1 MSQDFFGARSTLA
14 IGGKTFTAYRLQALE
29 EKGLGA
35 VSRLPYSLR
44 VLLESALRNCDD
56 FVVTQAHVRA
66 LAAYDP
72 KNVGEQEIPFN
83 PGRVVLQDFT
93 GVPAVVDLAALR
105 SAMTRLGGDVKK
117 VNPLIRADLVVDH
130 SVDVDAYGTP
140 DAMAKNMALE
150 FQRNGER
157 YRFLKWGQQA
167 FRNFSVVPPAT
178 GIVHQVNLEYLAPVV
193 LEKDGTLY
201 PDSCVGTD
209 SHTTMINGLGV
220 VGWGVG
226 GIEAEACM
234 LGQPIYLLIP
244 EVVGF
249 ELTSRTKEGVTAT
262 DIVLTVT
269 QMLRKHGV
277 VNKFVEFFGAGLD
290 HLSLADRATIANM
303 APEYGATIGFF
314 PVDDRTIAYLRDSG
328 RPDELC
334 AQVEAYYKHVGLWRD
349 PAAKIAFSSTLSLD
363 LGTVEPSL
371 AGPKRPQDRVG
382 LSKMKASYVK
392 SREEFGHATPRSV
405 TTTYKG
411 QTFELTD
418 GAVCIASI
426 TSCTNT
432 SNPAVLVAAGLV
444 AQKAAA
450 RGLKAR
456 PWVKTSIAPGSRV
469 VTDYLDKAG
478 VTKALED
485 VGFYTVG
492 YGCTTCIGNSGPLS
506 EPIREAIEKNDLVV
520 GAVLSGNRNFEGRVS
535 PQTKVNYLASPPLV
549 VAYALAGNV
558 EIDLTTEPLATD
570 AAGQPVYLKD
580 LWPTNA
586 EIDAT
591 IARSL
596 SREQYVARYSDVYR
610 GPEAWQAMAAPTGE
624 LYAWEADSTYI
635 QEPPFFVDMS
645 KTVKPIQPIAGAR
658 CLAKLGL
665 SVTTDHISPAGNI
678 GKNTPAEE
686 FLKSK
691 GVDRK
696 DFNSYGSRRGNDQI
710 MTRGTFANIRIKNA
724 MVPDG
729 REGGWTVYQ
738 GPKDKAQGPFPWLR
752 YTTTKD
758 PQPGDVVSIYDAS
771 VKYQQHRVPLVV
783 LAGKDYGMGSS
794 RDWAAKGTYL
804 LGVKVVIAESYERI
818 HRSNLVGMGVLPL
831 QFKDGDSADSLG
843 LTGLETFDVAVDD
856 QVKPLQDLKV
866 TATAPDGTRK
876 VFLATC
882 RIDTPVEVVYYRNGG
897 ILHTVLRRLAE

>member
-1 MSQDFFGARSTLA
+1 MAQDFFGARSTLQLA
-14 IGGKTFTAYRLQALE
+14 GKTFTAYRLQALE
-29 EKGLGA
+29 EQGHGA

-56 FVVTQAHVRA
+56 FIVTQAHVKA
-66 LAAYDP
+66 LAGYDP
-72 KNVGEQEIPFN
+72 KHVGEQEIPFN

-130 SVDVDAYGTP
+130 SVDVDAYGSA
-140 DAMAKNMALE
+140 DAMKKNTDLE

-193 LEKDGTLY
+193 LERDGVLY

-249 ELTSRTKEGVTAT
+249 ELTGRTREGVTAT
-262 DIVLTVT
+262 DVVLTVT

-277 VNKFVEFFGAGLD
+277 VNKFVEFFGNGLD
-290 HLSLADRATIANM
+290 HLTLADRATIANM

-314 PVDDRTIAYLRDSG
+314 PVDARTVDYLRDSG
-328 RPDELC
+328 RPEDLC
-334 AQVEAYYKHVGLWRD
+334 QQVEAYYKHVGLWRD
-349 PAAKIAFSSTLSLD
+349 PAAKIVFSSTLSLD
-363 LGTVEPSL
+363 LGKVEPSL
-371 AGPKRPQDRVG
+371 AGPKRPQDRVA
-382 LSKMKASYVK
+382 LSAMKASYVK
-392 SREEFGHATPRSV
+392 SREEFGHATSKSTPV
-405 TTTYKG
+405 TYKG
-411 QTFELTD
+411 QSFDLAD
-418 GAVCIASI
+418 GAVCIAAI

-432 SNPAVLVAAGLV
+432 SNPAVMLAAGLV
-444 AQKAAA
+444 AKKAAA
-450 RGLKAR
+450 RGLTAK
-456 PWVKTSIAPGSRV
+456 PWVKTSLAPGSRV
-469 VTDYLDKAG
+469 VSDYLDRAG
-478 VTKALED
+478 LTKSLED
-485 VGFYTVG
+485 VGFFTVG

-506 EPIREAIEKNDLVV
+506 EPIREAIDKGDLVV

-549 VAYALAGNV
+549 VAYAIAGNV
-558 EIDLTTEPLATD
+558 ELDLTTEPLGTGSD
-570 AAGQPVYLKD
+570 GQPVYLKD
-580 LWPTNA
+580 VWPTDA
-586 EIDAT
+586 EVEAT
-591 IARSL
+591 IQSAL
-596 SREQYVARYSDVYR
+596 SRDQYVARYSDVYR
-610 GPEAWQAMAAPTGE
+610 GPDAWQKMAAPTGE

-645 KTVKPIQPIAGAR
+645 KTVNPIAPITAAR

-678 GKNTPAEE
+678 GKGTPAEE
-686 FLKSK
+686 FLAAN

-696 DFNSYGSRRGNDQI
+696 DFNSYGSRRGNDQV
-710 MTRGTFANIRIKNA
+710 MTRGTFANIRIKNGL
-724 MVPDG
+724 VPG
-729 REGGWTVYQ
+729 GKEGGWTVYL
-738 GPKDKAQGPFPWLR
+738 GPEGKAAGPFPWLR
-752 YTTTKD
+752 YTSTKD
-758 PQPGDVVSIYDAS
+758 PKPGDVVSIYDAS

-783 LAGKDYGMGSS
+783 LAGRDYGMGSS

-831 QFKDGDSADSLG
+831 QFKDGDTADSLG
-843 LTGLETFDVAVDD
+843 LTGLETFDVAIDD
-856 QVKPLQDLKV
+856 QVRPLQDLRV
-866 TATAPDGTRK
+866 TAAAPDGSRK
-876 VFLATC
+876 IFLATC

-897 ILHTVLRRLAE
+897 ILHTVLRRLAD